1 MRHRRASRTAIA
13 ASCLLVATGALA
25 QQTGGA
31 PPAEPPIVVCKGQQ
45 YALCAAATCWV
56 YNGVAYCTCEV
67 LNGDSISLRLAVP
80 GPAGERDVCELNR
93 QGRTNGYMLST
104 FSVPA
109 AGLKGGSAAVYTCPG
124 TANAG
129 NGVAAPVA
137 YGQCDGGICFRST
150 SGHRFPGSATKL
162 ESDEI
167 VCACPLST
175 ASTPGAVNPL
185 GYQLFGPYRPQAPAG
200 QRCVDS
206 GCALCSVPSPAANGS
221 VIPVGAPSGVGKIL
235 AVRLSGPPAP
245 ELNEC
250 PCTCSAQADG
260 TTACTVAGLVS
271 VGSVAPI
278 APPELELPT
287 ARSAER

>member
-1 MRHRRASRTAIA
+1 MSRCRATLNAIA
-13 ASCLLVATGALA
+13 ACHLLVVTCALA
-25 QQTGGA
+25 QQTGGTV
-31 PPAEPPIVVCKGQQ
+31 PAEPPIVVCKDQQ

-56 YNGVAYCTCEV
+56 YNGLAYCTCDV
-67 LNGDSISLRLAVP
+67 LQGDSISLRLAVP

-93 QGRTNGYMLST
+93 LGRTNGYMVST

-109 AGLKGGSAAVYTCPG
+109 AGLKGGTTAVYTCPG

-150 SGHRFPGSATKL
+150 SGNRFPGSTTKL
-162 ESDEI
+162 EGDEI
-167 VCACPLST
+167 VCSCPIST

-185 GYQLFGPYRPQAPAG
+185 GYQVFGPYRPQAPAG

-206 GCALCSVPSPAANGS
+206 GCELCSVASPTANGS

-250 PCTCSAQADG
+250 PCACSAQPDG
-260 TTACTVAGLVS
+260 STACTVVS
-271 VGSVAPI
+271 
-278 APPELELPT
+278 
-287 ARSAER
+287 RAEQ